1 MGTLPLYLGVDG
13 GGTKTALVLLD
24 SEGTIRARH
33 LAPGS
38 YYLTIGVEGLGTL
51 LVEAVNAVLAKAGV
65 SSEEV
70 DFAFFGLPAYG
81 EDTALIGPLSRLPQR
96 CLPAGHYLCGN
107 DMICGW
113 AGSLLCRDGIS
124 IVAGTGSI
132 CYGER
137 NGSIARCGG
146 WGELFSDEGSAYWI
160 ACRGLN
166 LFSRMSDG
174 RAAKAALYDIVRE
187 RLTITEDLD
196 LCAHVF
202 TRLEGDRARIA
213 QLSKWVTQAAA
224 DGDAQ
229 AMAIVREAA
238 EELALMVDATRR
250 QLEFSDAEPV
260 SVSYSGG
267 VFDNVG
273 ALLLKHFTAALR
285 AFRPGYRVS
294 EPVLPPGIG
303 AALYAAKRHNKPL
316 SDAAIERLRAQS
328 SAARED
334 LES

>member
-1 MGTLPLYLGVDG
+1 MDTRLYLGVDG
-13 GGTKTALVLLD
+13 GGTKTALVLID
-24 SEGTIRARH
+24 SEGIIRATH
-33 LAPGS
+33 LAPGA
-38 YYLTIGVEGLGTL
+38 YYLTIGLDALGTL
-51 LVEAVNAVLAKAGV
+51 LVDGVNAVLAKAAV
-65 SSEEV
+65 RIEEL
-70 DFAFFGLPAYG
+70 DFAFFGIPAYG
-81 EDTALIGPLSRLPQR
+81 EDTVLVGPLSELPRRL
-96 CLPAGHYLCGN
+96 LPAGQYLCGN

-137 NGSIARCGG
+137 NGAIARCGG

-174 RAAKAALYDIVRE
+174 RAVRGPLYDIVRQ
-187 RLTITEDLD
+187 RLGLTEDLD
-196 LCAHVF
+196 LCGHVF
-202 TRLEGDRARIA
+202 SRLGGDRAQIA
-213 QLSKWVTQAAA
+213 QLSKWVTQAATT
-224 DGDAQ
+224 GDAA
-229 AMAIVREAA
+229 AMTIVREAA

-250 QLEFSDAEPV
+250 QLAFGIAEPV
-260 SVSYSGG
+260 AVSYSGG

-273 ALLLKHFTAALR
+273 ALLLEHFTAALR
-285 AFRPGYRVS
+285 VFRAGYRIS

-303 AALYAAKRHNKPL
+303 AALYAAKRHGNPL
-316 SDAAIERLRAQS
+316 SNAAIERLRAQS
-328 SAARED
+328 SAVRQE

>member
-1 MGTLPLYLGVDG
+1 MGATRLYLGVDG
-13 GGTKTALVLLD
+13 GGTKTALVLID
-24 SEGTIRARH
+24 SEGSIRATH

-38 YYLTIGVEGLGTL
+38 YYLTIGLDALGRL
-51 LVEAVNAVLAKAGV
+51 LVDGVNAVAAKAAV
-65 SSEEV
+65 RIEEL
-70 DFAFFGLPAYG
+70 DFAFFGIPAYG
-81 EDTALIGPLSRLPQR
+81 EDTVLTGPLSELPR
-96 CLPAGHYLCGN
+96 RALPAGQYLCGN

-174 RAAKAALYDIVRE
+174 REPKGPLYEIVRE
-187 RLTITEDLD
+187 RLKITADLD

-202 TRLEGDRARIA
+202 SQLEGDRAQIA
-213 QLSKWVTQAAA
+213 QLSKWVTQAATA
-224 DGDAQ
+224 GDPA
-229 AMAIVREAA
+229 ATAIIREAA
-238 EELALMVDATRR
+238 LELALMVDATRR
-250 QLEFSDAEPV
+250 QLEFGIAEPV
-260 SVSYSGG
+260 PVSYSGG

-273 ALLLKHFTAALR
+273 PLLLEHFTVALQ

-303 AALYAAKRHNKPL
+303 AALYAAKRHGNPL
-316 SDAAIERLRAQS
+316 SNAAIERLRAQS
-328 SAARED
+328 GAVRKE